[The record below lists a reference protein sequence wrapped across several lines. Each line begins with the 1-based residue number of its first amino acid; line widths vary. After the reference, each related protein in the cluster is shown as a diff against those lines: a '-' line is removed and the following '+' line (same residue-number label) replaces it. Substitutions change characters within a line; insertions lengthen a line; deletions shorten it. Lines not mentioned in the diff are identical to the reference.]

1 MIIQNRDEVEV
12 TLQIS
17 QMSSP
22 GEFRDLISSLSPE
35 MQRFAKAYRVKQLAG
50 TLTAVAVIQIK
61 PHLEQLLNLPE
72 GSLTK
77 EISLTQDVIKLL
89 VEYQIPSDLISF
101 DSSIMKSTTSIGT
114 LDKLEQVKQL
124 VGHLMDMIE
133 SKLND
138 KLKSKTRERKYYDN
152 VEEAFDESAQP
163 EKVELMARVGSGDR
177 VARGMP
183 KKKKR
188 VIQSDPINERIDDP
202 VGSYEV
208 QHSIPET
215 NTIPT
220 KNDDSKDS
228 PNPTKTHEKP
238 SLRVTAVDD
247 FTTVPFR
254 LESNMLQLDPKEVMK
269 PSKITLSN
277 WQKHSRD
284 LFGKDSSVGLKEA
297 DLKLETNRAFDLIDS
312 LTKTADLP
320 LEDTEVHVFLTV
332 THDFEE
338 VVLEN
343 VIKNNENIIESA
355 EASLLV
361 LASTIHGVKPSQL
374 VKETAIPRLQNYTS
388 YLFPKKD
395 I

>member
-138 KLKSKTRERKYYDN
+138 KLKSKTRERKYYDG
-152 VEEAFDESAQP
+152 EALDGGARPATPSSTPPSAPETGIFDSLFANQFHSASLHAES
-163 EKVELMARVGSGDR
+163 VGSSEIHHR
-177 VARGMP
+177 A
-183 KKKKR
+183 KTK
-188 VIQSDPINERIDDP
+188 
-202 VGSYEV
+202 
-208 QHSIPET
+208 
-215 NTIPT
+215 TIPT

-254 LESNMLQLDPKEVMK
+254 LESNMLQLDPKEAMK

-284 LFGKDSSVGLKEA
+284 LFGKDSSVGLTEA
-297 DLKLETNRAFDLIDS
+297 DLKLETDRAFDLIDS

>member
-152 VEEAFDESAQP
+152 VEEEDEES
-163 EKVELMARVGSGDR
+163 M
-177 VARGMP
+177 GMP
-183 KKKKR
+183 KRKKR
-188 VIQSDPINERIDDP
+188 VVPGCPTNEGIDDP

-247 FTTVPFR
+247 FTTVPLR

-297 DLKLETNRAFDLIDS
+297 DLKLETDRAFDLIDS